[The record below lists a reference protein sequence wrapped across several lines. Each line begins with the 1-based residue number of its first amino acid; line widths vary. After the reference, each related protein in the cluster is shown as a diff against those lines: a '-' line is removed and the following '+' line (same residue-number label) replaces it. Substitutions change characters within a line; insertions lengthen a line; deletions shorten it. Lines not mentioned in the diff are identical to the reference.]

1 MSPSL
6 QRLNVQ
12 HSFQIGP
19 TSITFHHSENQDSF
33 LTRIKSELET
43 VEVFP
48 GNPAT
53 VLEIEDAFFMPG
65 EVCVYD
71 KGGHRVVDSCIRRG
85 PDLSSFA
92 KTKKEHAVLPQE
104 HDSFEPPIVYL
115 SFLPNHWGHFLTE
128 GVSRLWAFL
137 EYPELRDF
145 DCFFGHAN
153 FQNPS
158 FHEFFQSCGIAPDRI
173 KTFDRQVKIKKCY
186 VPLPSINNR
195 NRVFSD
201 HKESLH
207 AVADLMLQ
215 GDTPQYSDQAVY
227 LSRSQ
232 FRGGPRRVL
241 RNETELEASLS
252 ACGVRIVH
260 PQGLELKEQIR
271 LFNSHRVFIGSMGAA
286 FHNLLFSLVPA
297 NIHTHVLLEHV
308 PNMNYIMFD
317 AMLGMNANYVQALAP
332 TPDAP
337 QTLYQ
342 DLSIDID
349 LTVDYLRH
357 NGVI

>member
-173 KTFDRQVKIKKCY
+173 KTFDRPVKIKKCY

-232 FRGGPRRVL
+232 FRGGPAACFAMRRSWKPL
-241 RNETELEASLS
+241 CPPAASALSTRRGLNSKSRYGCSIPIGCSSEAWVPPSTICYFRS
-252 ACGVRIVH
+252 F
-260 PQGLELKEQIR
+260 PQTY
-271 LFNSHRVFIGSMGAA
+271 
-286 FHNLLFSLVPA
+286 
-297 NIHTHVLLEHV
+297 IHTFCWS
-308 PNMNYIMFD
+308 MCR
-317 AMLGMNANYVQALAP
+317 
-332 TPDAP
+332 T
-337 QTLYQ
+337 
-342 DLSIDID
+342 
-349 LTVDYLRH
+349 
-357 NGVI
+357 